1 MSLPRRLALLQ
12 WASQAD
18 AWILEDDYDSEYRFA
33 SRPLAALQGLDSEG
47 RVIYLGAFSKVLFPA
62 LRLGH
67 LVVPMN
73 LAPAFAAAR
82 AIAGLSSPSIEQAVL
97 ADFIAEGHFARHI
110 RRMRTLYAERQ
121 GALVEAASRK
131 LTGLLEVSPTETG
144 LHLVG
149 WLPEGMD
156 DRMASQRAAIHGVET
171 RALSLYRM
179 EPSCRGGLV
188 LGYAAFTPTEIRAG
202 IGKLATALRTVVAD
216 S

>member
-1 MSLPRRLALLQ
+1 MSLPRRLALLEL
-12 WASQAD
+12 ASQAN

-47 RVIYLGAFSKVLFPA
+47 RVMYLGAYSKVLFPA

-73 LAPAFAAAR
+73 LASAFAAAR

-121 GALVEAASRK
+121 EALVEAATRK

-149 WLPEGMD
+149 WLPEGVD